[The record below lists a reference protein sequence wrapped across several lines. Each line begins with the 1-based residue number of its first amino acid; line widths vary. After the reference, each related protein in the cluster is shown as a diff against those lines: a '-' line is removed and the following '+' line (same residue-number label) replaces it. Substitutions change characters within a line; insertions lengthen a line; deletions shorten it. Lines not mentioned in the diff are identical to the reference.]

1 MRELEDARY
10 KAIGAR
16 IRDVRIEKNMS
27 QAELA
32 EKAFI
37 SVPHMSE
44 VENGKTKLRLSTFVY
59 ITEALQ
65 VSADVLLRPNTPKVN
80 GIYQGEFKDLLTDC
94 SPAEIDS
101 IIKIVKE
108 LKTTM
113 RMKKD
118 DYNGDL
124 VRFFRVLQRNENLER
139 LIGRLFLS
147 FNSEQIFR
155 ANKALLAEVP
165 NILDDLT

>member
-1 MRELEDARY
+1 MRELDDARY

-16 IRDVRIEKNMS
+16 IRDVRLQRNMS

-65 VSADVLLRPNTPKVN
+65 VSADVLLRTNTPEVN
-80 GIYQGEFKDLLTDC
+80 GIYQGEFNDLLADC

-113 RMKKD
+113 RMK
-118 DYNGDL
+118 NFLTGWAAMSDL
-124 VRFFRVLQRNENLER
+124 FFLAVFAERF
-139 LIGRLFLS
+139 
-147 FNSEQIFR
+147 SEESINFSTETIIYSIQIWFSR
-155 ANKALLAEVP
+155 
-165 NILDDLT
+165 

>member
-1 MRELEDARY
+1 MRELDDARY

-16 IRDVRIEKNMS
+16 IRDVRLQRNMS

-65 VSADVLLRPNTPKVN
+65 VSPDGSDERMQHALQGLLGS
-80 GIYQGEFKDLLTDC
+80 GIW
-94 SPAEIDS
+94 
-101 IIKIVKE
+101 
-108 LKTTM
+108 
-113 RMKKD
+113 
-118 DYNGDL
+118 
-124 VRFFRVLQRNENLER
+124 
-139 LIGRLFLS
+139 
-147 FNSEQIFR
+147 
-155 ANKALLAEVP
+155 
-165 NILDDLT
+165 

>member
-1 MRELEDARY
+1 MRELEEARY

-16 IRDVRIEKNMS
+16 IRQVRIERNMS

-32 EKAFI
+32 EKSHI

-65 VSADVLLRPNTPKVN
+65 VSADRLLRPDIPEVN
-80 GIYQGEFKDLLTDC
+80 GIYQGEFSELLADC

-101 IIKIVKE
+101 ILKIVKE
-108 LKTTM
+108 LKSTM
-113 RMKKD
+113 HSQKP
-118 DYNGDL
+118 DYP
-124 VRFFRVLQRNENLER
+124 F
-139 LIGRLFLS
+139 
-147 FNSEQIFR
+147 
-155 ANKALLAEVP
+155 
-165 NILDDLT
+165 

>member
-44 VENGKTKLRLSTFVY
+44 VENGKTKLRLST
-59 ITEALQ
+59 
-65 VSADVLLRPNTPKVN
+65 
-80 GIYQGEFKDLLTDC
+80 
-94 SPAEIDS
+94 
-101 IIKIVKE
+101 
-108 LKTTM
+108 
-113 RMKKD
+113 
-118 DYNGDL
+118 
-124 VRFFRVLQRNENLER
+124 
-139 LIGRLFLS
+139 
-147 FNSEQIFR
+147 
-155 ANKALLAEVP
+155 
-165 NILDDLT
+165 